1 MKVKLLEPYGY
12 CFGVKNGLNQLYK
25 IKKDYQDYKIHILGP
40 FVHNKFTN
48 TSLLKDGFIIFEST
62 EKCDQLEYINKLDNN
77 KDIIIFGL
85 HGYYKQV
92 LDLLIARKFI
102 YFDICCKFV
111 RHNLDIVKNKNNTNY
126 FIIGNENHMEIKY
139 LLSFLDKNY
148 LVNNYEK
155 LDKNKNYVLLN
166 QTTMSI
172 DTYDSCLDKL
182 NKFIKNKERNICVEP
197 AKRYEIF
204 KEHLLN
210 NTYDYVFL
218 VGDKTSANTNNLL
231 EIYYK
236 TTKNNNISIV
246 TTLNEVEE
254 INFNN
259 VVKVLVLSGTSS
271 DDNVV
276 LSIYNYLKTK

>member
-12 CFGVKNGLNQLYK
+12 CFGVKNGLSQLYK

-111 RHNLDIVKNKNNTNY
+111 RHNLDIVKNKNNANY

-139 LLSFLDKNY
+139 INNILDNNY
-148 LVNNYEK
+148 LV
-155 LDKNKNYVLLN
+155 KN
-166 QTTMSI
+166 
-172 DTYDSCLDKL
+172 
-182 NKFIKNKERNICVEP
+182 
-197 AKRYEIF
+197 
-204 KEHLLN
+204 
-210 NTYDYVFL
+210 
-218 VGDKTSANTNNLL
+218 
-231 EIYYK
+231 
-236 TTKNNNISIV
+236 
-246 TTLNEVEE
+246 
-254 INFNN
+254 
-259 VVKVLVLSGTSS
+259 
-271 DDNVV
+271 
-276 LSIYNYLKTK
+276 

>member
-1 MKVKLLEPYGY
+1 
-12 CFGVKNGLNQLYK
+12 
-25 IKKDYQDYKIHILGP
+25 
-40 FVHNKFTN
+40 
-48 TSLLKDGFIIFEST
+48 
-62 EKCDQLEYINKLDNN
+62 
-77 KDIIIFGL
+77 
-85 HGYYKQV
+85 
-92 LDLLIARKFI
+92 
-102 YFDICCKFV
+102 
-111 RHNLDIVKNKNNTNY
+111 
-126 FIIGNENHMEIKY
+126 
-139 LLSFLDKNY
+139 
-148 LVNNYEK
+148 
-155 LDKNKNYVLLN
+155 
-166 QTTMSI
+166 MSI

-182 NKFIKNKERNICVEP
+182 NNFIKNKERNICVEP

-210 NTYDYVFL
+210 NTYDYVIL

-246 TTLNEVEE
+246 TTLNEVEK

-259 VVKVLVLSGTSS
+259 VGKVLVLSGTSS

>member
-1 MKVKLLEPYGY
+1 
-12 CFGVKNGLNQLYK
+12 
-25 IKKDYQDYKIHILGP
+25 
-40 FVHNKFTN
+40 
-48 TSLLKDGFIIFEST
+48 
-62 EKCDQLEYINKLDNN
+62 
-77 KDIIIFGL
+77 
-85 HGYYKQV
+85 
-92 LDLLIARKFI
+92 
-102 YFDICCKFV
+102 
-111 RHNLDIVKNKNNTNY
+111 
-126 FIIGNENHMEIKY
+126 MEIKY
-139 LLSFLDKNY
+139 LLSFLDNNY
-148 LVNNYEK
+148 FVNNYEK

-182 NKFIKNKERNICVEP
+182 NNFIKNKERNICVEP
-197 AKRYEIF
+197 SKRYEIF

-236 TTKNNNISIV
+236 STKNNNISIV
-246 TTLNEVEE
+246 TTLNEVEKM
-254 INFNN
+254 NLNN
-259 VVKVLVLSGTSS
+259 VGKVLVLSGTSS